1 MPGTFVAIIVI
12 LVFTAV
18 TMLSMRQESKRYQA
32 KQPRT
37 FAELEKE
44 D

>member
-1 MPGTFVAIIVI
+1 MPGTVAAIIVI

-18 TMLSMRQESKRYQA
+18 TMLAMHQESKRYQA

-37 FAELEKE
+37 FAELKKE